1 MKDIFLFSRY
11 FHCREKA
18 QVFSTSSYSCSEE
31 GEDIGVRSVTK
42 EFILQKRDFRVWD
55 EERSQ

>member
-1 MKDIFLFSRY
+1 MKDIYQISRY

-42 EFILQKRDFRVWD
+42 KFILQKSDFRVWD
-55 EERSQ
+55 GE

>member
-1 MKDIFLFSRY
+1 MKDIYQISRY

-42 EFILQKRDFRVWD
+42 KYILQKSDFRVWD
-55 EERSQ
+55 EE